1 MWMRSITGWAVWL
14 ALSPCLGQQLPA
26 SAAPAKPDPA
36 IAHIEELKSK
46 AEHKGDA
53 DRGRIYADIAH
64 ELVELANNQ
73 FINGESEK
81 GQASIK
87 DAVNYAEK
95 SANSADMKGHKIKNA
110 EIMLRETA
118 RRIEEVRRT
127 LDVDDQPPLKEA
139 VNRIEELRK
148 KLLQRM
154 FGEDKK

>member
-1 MWMRSITGWAVWL
+1 MRNMAITVVFAVL
-14 ALSPCLGQQLPA
+14 VTCLCIAQQPA
-26 SAAPAKPDPA
+26 NADSGKTQPA

-64 ELVELANNQ
+64 ELVELANAQ
-73 FINGESEK
+73 FTNGESDK
-81 GQASIK
+81 GQASIR

-95 SANSADMKGHKIKNA
+95 SANSADIKGHKIKNA

-139 VNRIEELRK
+139 VGRIEELRK

-154 FGEDKK
+154 FGDDKK